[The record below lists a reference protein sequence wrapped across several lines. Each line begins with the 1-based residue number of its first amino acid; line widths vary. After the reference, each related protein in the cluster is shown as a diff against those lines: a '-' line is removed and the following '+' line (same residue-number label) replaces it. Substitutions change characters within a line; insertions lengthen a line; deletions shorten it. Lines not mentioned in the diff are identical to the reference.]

1 MREVDT
7 VTNEEI
13 RRALERVRPDDAAR
27 RRMLGHIR
35 ASAALEREEAP
46 PHRRRGRGR
55 GVLLAA
61 ALGAVLGLTAAVGAY
76 ETGFF
81 GLWGVD
87 LGRAELSIPEV
98 EPDGGI
104 EYRVEERER
113 ISLQGLAGSPENLA
127 SREWQDFL
135 DAYDPDGA
143 LLDAVGNGPTGI
155 SDEYEAYLC
164 YTPEMAAK
172 IDEICAK
179 YGLQVLGPCTVET
192 DPWTIFQRAGVGDVC
207 AGNGANTPY
216 SGYWYRD
223 GTFFFEGAVEQAC
236 GTVDYQ
242 FSRAVKGSFGS
253 TALYLSDIGDY
264 EQWAY
269 TTRNGVELLLANNH
283 ASKALVIAGR
293 EQSFV
298 AINVLGDW
306 TAGTFRMSNGD
317 VEDFAEAFDFTA
329 VP

>member
-7 VTNEEI
+7 VTNEDI
-13 RRALERVRPDDAAR
+13 RRAMEAVRPDDAAR
-27 RRMLGHIR
+27 ERMLGHIR
-35 ASAALEREEAP
+35 SAAALEREAP
-46 PHRRRGRGR
+46 PPPRRRGKRW

-61 ALGAVLGLTAAVGAY
+61 ALGMAAGLTAAVTAY
-76 ETGFF
+76 ETDFF
-81 GLWGVD
+81 GLWSVD

-98 EPDGGI
+98 EPGGGI

-113 ISLQGLAGSPENLA
+113 ISLQGLAGSPEHQA
-127 SREWQDFL
+127 SREWEDFL
-135 DAYDPDGA
+135 EAYDPDGS
-143 LLDAVGNGPTGI
+143 LLAAVGNGPTGI

-164 YTPEMAAK
+164 YTPEMAEK
-172 IDEICAK
+172 IDELCAK
-179 YGLQVLGPCTVET
+179 YGLRLLGPCAVET
-192 DPWTIFQRAGVGDVC
+192 DPWTIFQRAGAGDVC
-207 AGNGANTPY
+207 AGSGGNTPW

-223 GTFFFEGAVEQAC
+223 GTFFFEGAVEQDC

-253 TALYLSDIGDY
+253 TALYLSNIGDY

-283 ASKALVIAGR
+283 ASKALVIADR
-293 EQSFV
+293 ERSFV
-298 AINVLGDW
+298 AVNVLGDW
-306 TAGTFRMSNGD
+306 TAGTFDLSNED
-317 VEDFAEAFDFTA
+317 VEAFAEAFDFTA